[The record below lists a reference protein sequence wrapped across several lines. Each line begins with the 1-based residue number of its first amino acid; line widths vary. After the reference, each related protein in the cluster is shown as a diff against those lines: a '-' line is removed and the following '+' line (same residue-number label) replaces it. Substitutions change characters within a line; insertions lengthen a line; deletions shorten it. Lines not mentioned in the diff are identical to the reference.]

1 MINQLMHTIEAN
13 GLNSLLYNIF
23 FYGGTIAVF
32 VFAFLHSKNY
42 KLPFRKS
49 IPFVVIVYLLSFV
62 WMFFLYWVMTGFK
75 QWGGNNIVR
84 IFVWVPLFAYPICK
98 IMKLDYNTMCDYIA
112 PLICVQHGVSHFGCI
127 FEGCCHGYPWEP
139 GIYNHQLGVNTFPNQ
154 PIEALVAVGIV
165 VYIYMREKKQN
176 FVPDGMNF
184 PLMLMLFGYSRFLL
198 EFVRDNDKIFFGISE
213 LALWALFAGLVGTA
227 WYVTARE
234 RKRRKSMYKK
244 SPAKAK

>member
-1 MINQLMHTIEAN
+1 MINQIMHAVEEQ

-23 FYGGTIAVF
+23 FYAGTVAVF

-42 KLPFRKS
+42 KLQFRKS
-49 IPFVVIVYLLSFV
+49 IPFVIIVYLLSFV

-84 IFVWVPLFAYPICK
+84 IFVWVPVFAYPVCK
-98 IMKLDYNTMCDYIA
+98 IMKLDYQTMCDYIA
-112 PLICVQHGVSHFGCI
+112 PLFCVQHGVSHFGCI

-165 VYIYMREKKQN
+165 IYIFMREKKQN
-176 FVPDGMNF
+176 FVPDGLNF

-198 EFVRDNDKIFFGISE
+198 EFARDNEKLFLGISE

-227 WYVTARE
+227 WYATVKE
-234 RKRRKSMYKK
+234 RNRRKASAKK
-244 SPAKAK
+244 KH